1 MHFNSRNPSYIG
13 GEIGGEVAVP
23 CNRKSAIRRAEARG
37 RRSELRVDLVLGVE
51 VLSCWVDGGGATV
64 VRPGRTTLA
73 SRTPQGRKSARVGRT
88 YGAGSKRD
96 GAWGQQSAR
105 GEGVNFGRARRR
117 CKFSKISKNMLSDLN
132 HQTMK

>member
-51 VLSCWVDGGGATV
+51 VLSHRAGGGGALAV
-64 VRPGRTTLA
+64 GPGRTTLA
-73 SRTPQGRKSARVGRT
+73 CRIPQRRKSARVGRT
-88 YGAGSKRD
+88 YDACG
-96 GAWGQQSAR
+96 
-105 GEGVNFGRARRR
+105 
-117 CKFSKISKNMLSDLN
+117 
-132 HQTMK
+132 